1 MIFPS
6 FSLSS
11 PPGPFRVPFGDRRV
25 HIDVQFGRD
34 DGAQGLHHRGYY
46 FFSLLFLRRISS
58 CRLSS
63 STFLCRSSFSLS
75 SASLSCFQVS
85 FLASAWRVFN
95 FFFLSRWL
103 YFSWAN
109 SLDVRGACGSCK
121 EKVSLAPL
129 YYPDTLVNPDTCLGI
144 VR

>member
-95 FFFLSRWL
+95 FFFFLFCHVGYILVEQIPWTCVGRVGAAKKK
-103 YFSWAN
+103 YH
-109 SLDVRGACGSCK
+109 SLRFIIRI
-121 EKVSLAPL
+121 PW
-129 YYPDTLVNPDTCLGI
+129 
-144 VR
+144 